1 MSSKFEKHIRLE
13 KTQTII
19 DCLSD
24 NVELSKQQLKKIMQ
38 NGALWLENSHGI
50 NRVRRAKKIVHK
62 NDQLHLYYDESIQSL
77 TPSRAEFEAESRAEL
92 ISDEGDYS
100 IWNKPAGMYSQG
112 TKWGDHCTVYRWAEK
127 NLLPQRQAF
136 IVHRLDKAANG
147 LIIIAHKKSTAAQ
160 FSKMFEQ
167 REINKKY
174 RAVVEGLIDD
184 LALPFEIKNKL
195 DDKIA
200 ISEIVSLSL
209 DKNKN
214 QTTVEIKIQTGRKHQ
229 IRRHL
234 SDMGYPIVGDRL
246 YGVKPTQQNLQLS
259 SVELE
264 FICPLTLKQMKY
276 SLAINNTNDI

>member
-1 MSSKFEKHIRLE
+1 MSNKFEKHIQLE

-62 NDQLHLYYDESIQSL
+62 NDQLHLYYDESIQLL
-77 TPSRAEFEAESRAEL
+77 TPSSAGSSKEYRAEL

-147 LIIIAHKKSTAAQ
+147 LIIIAHKKTTAAQ

-167 REINKKY
+167 RAINKKY

-184 LALPFEIKNKL
+184 LVLPFEIRNEL

-234 SDMGYPIVGDRL
+234 SDMGFAIVGDRL
-246 YGVKPTQQNLQLS
+246 YGTKPTQQNLQLS

-276 SLAINNTNDI
+276 NLPINNANDI

>member
-1 MSSKFEKHIRLE
+1 MASKFEKHIRLE
-13 KTQTII
+13 KTRTIL

-24 NVELSKQQLKKIMQ
+24 NTELSKQQLKKIMQ

-62 NDQLHLYYDESIQSL
+62 NDVLHLYYDESIQLL
-77 TPSRAEFEAESRAEL
+77 TPPEAEL

-112 TKWGDHCTVYRWAEK
+112 TKWGDHCSVYRWAEQ

-147 LIIIAHKKSTAAQ
+147 LIIIAHKKSIATQ

-174 RAVVEGLIDD
+174 TAVVEGLIDN
-184 LALPFEIKNKL
+184 LSLPFEIKNKL

-200 ISEIVSLSL
+200 ISEIVSLTL
-209 DKNKN
+209 NENKH
-214 QTTVEIKIQTGRKHQ
+214 QTKVDIKIKTGRKHQ

-234 SDMGYPIVGDRL
+234 SDMGFTIVGDRL
-246 YGVKPTQQNLQLS
+246 YGAKETQLDLQLS

-264 FICPLTLKQMKY
+264 FICPLTSKQKKY
-276 SLAINNTNDI
+276 NL

>member
-1 MSSKFEKHIRLE
+1 MSNKFEKHIQLE

-62 NDQLHLYYDESIQSL
+62 NDQLHLYYDESIQLL
-77 TPSRAEFEAESRAEL
+77 TPSSAGSSTEYRAEL

-147 LIIIAHKKSTAAQ
+147 LIIIAHKKTTAAQ

-184 LALPFEIKNKL
+184 LVLPFEIRNEL

-234 SDMGYPIVGDRL
+234 SDMGFAIVGDRL
-246 YGVKPTQQNLQLS
+246 YGTKPTQQNLQLS

-276 SLAINNTNDI
+276 NLPINNANDI

>member
-13 KTQTII
+13 KTQTIL

-62 NDQLHLYYDESIQSL
+62 NDELHLYYDESIQLL
-77 TPSRAEFEAESRAEL
+77 TPSMAEIRAEL

-100 IWNKPAGMYSQG
+100 IWNKSAGMYSQG

-147 LIIIAHKKSTAAQ
+147 LIIVAHKKTTAAQ

-167 REINKKY
+167 REIHKKY

-184 LALPFEIKNKL
+184 LVLPFEIRNKL

-200 ISEIVSLSL
+200 ISEIVSLSP
-209 DKNKN
+209 NKN
-214 QTTVEIKIQTGRKHQ
+214 QTIVEIKIQTGRKHQ

-246 YGVKPTQQNLQLS
+246 YGAKPTQQNLQLS

-264 FICPLTLKQMKY
+264 FTCPLTFKKMKY
-276 SLAINNTNDI
+276 NLPINNTKDI